1 METIVKKA
9 ACYCR
14 VSHEEQKLHGLSI
27 EAQKEDLKQYCKRN
41 NYKIYKFYIDEG
53 LTAKNTKRQGLQNLL
68 SDLDKDKF
76 DIVLFTKLDRL
87 SRNIIDANLLDE
99 KFKNNNVCMKAIF
112 EDDIDTST
120 ADGKFTFN
128 LKLSLAEREL
138 DKTSE
143 RIKDIF
149 RYKIERNEVISGSVP
164 KGYKIVDKKLAID
177 ENTAWIVKKSFD
189 LVEEL
194 MSARAAFIQINTVY
208 NQPTSLRSFSKL
220 LKNVIYTGTYK
231 SKNYYKEN
239 YCEPIISLEQF
250 NNVQRI
256 LKNNKQYTSNNR
268 KETYIFSGLLRCSH
282 CGYKIVGHYSNRSGK
297 NVIKTYRC
305 NRYSIYKDCD
315 QKKSINEKKLEKVLL
330 SCIVEEYKN
339 YLYSFDVSSKKTNS
353 IDVSQNKSKIQKKID
368 KLRELYL
375 NDLISLEDYK
385 KDYAIFTQAL
395 KEIES
400 KEVTKVAPKDADKI
414 LSILD
419 NIETIYY
426 NLDATER
433 KRFWSSFIDVITI
446 DGNYN
451 IDIKFL

>member
-1 METIVKKA
+1 MDKVIKKA

-27 EAQKEDLKQYCKRN
+27 DAQKSELTQYCKRN

-53 LTAKNTKRQGLQNLL
+53 LSAKNTKRPGLQDLL
-68 SDLDKDKF
+68 SELDKF

-99 KFKNNNVCMKAIF
+99 QFKNNNVGMKAIF
-112 EDDIDTST
+112 EDDIDTTT

-149 RYKIERNEVISGSVP
+149 KYKIERNEVISGSVP
-164 KGYKIVDKKLAID
+164 KGYKIVDKKLVID
-177 ENTAWIVKKSFD
+177 EDTAWIVKKSFD

-194 MSARAAFIQINTVY
+194 MSARAAFIQINNVY
-208 NQPTSLRSFSKL
+208 NQHTSIRSFNKL
-220 LKNVIYTGTYK
+220 LKNLIYTGTYK

-256 LKNNKQYTSNNR
+256 LKNNKNYVSNYR

-282 CGYKIVGHYSNRSGK
+282 CGYKIVGHYSNRNGK

-305 NRYSIYKDCD
+305 NKYSIYKTCD

-330 SCIVEEYKN
+330 NCIAEEYKT
-339 YLYSFDVSSKKTNS
+339 YLYSFDVSSKKSNS
-353 IDVSQNKSKIQKKID
+353 IDFSQNKTKIQKKID

-385 KDYAIFTQAL
+385 KDYAIFTEAL
-395 KEIES
+395 EEIKS
-400 KEVTKVAPKDADKI
+400 KEVIKIAPKNADKV
-414 LSILD
+414 LSVLD
-419 NIETIYY
+419 NIEDIYY

-433 KRFWSSFIDVITI
+433 KRFWASFIDFISI

-451 IDIKFL
+451 VKIKFL